1 MSGVDLPAASYRVAL
16 FHADGLTLWDPGWYG
31 GHWTLSY
38 SVLFGP
44 FAGTLGIDAT
54 DLLCAAVAAWA
65 FERLAVGHFGRAGR
79 IGGLL
84 FACGTLVEVAVGRVP
99 FLLGEALALLAL
111 LAAQRRGSAPAA
123 RLTLAVLLALAAS
136 LASPLAGAFLAL
148 AAFSWI
154 LGDLPRWNL
163 RAGALCVAA
172 LLPVIA
178 LELAFPGQGRQ
189 PFAPA
194 NLAGMLIALAAV
206 LLVLTPEQRVL
217 RAGFTLYGLA
227 LVGSY
232 LLPSALGGNVTR
244 LGSAVGLG
252 LVVCL
257 PAPVQRARL
266 LLAVAFV
273 PLALAQWSPAAGA
286 LAGHSDASS
295 SPAYFRPL
303 LTYLERHDQPLG
315 RIEVVPTATHWES
328 DYVALALPLAR
339 GWERQ
344 LDTAQNP
351 IFYDRG
357 RLNAASYRAWL
368 ERNGVRF
375 VALADLPLDYAGV
388 REGQLV
394 RVGVPGLVPVWH
406 NADWRVYQLLGASG
420 IVSGPGR
427 LLSEHG
433 ATVVL
438 EATRPGRLLVRV
450 RFTTA
455 WHVRSGAAS
464 LREGADGWIALD
476 DRRAGKIVLTISL

>member
-1 MSGVDLPAASYRVAL
+1 VAL
-16 FHADGLTLWDPGWYG
+16 FRADGLTLWDPGWYG
-31 GHWTLSY
+31 GHWMLSY

-44 FAGTLGIDAT
+44 VAGTLGIAAT
-54 DLLCAAVAAWA
+54 DLLCAAAAAWA

-84 FACGTLVEVAVGRVP
+84 FACGTLVQVAVGRVP

-111 LAAQRRGSAPAA
+111 LAAQRRPSASAGA
-123 RLTLAVLLALAAS
+123 GRLTLALVLALAAS

-148 AAFSWI
+148 AAFGWI

-163 RAGALCVAA
+163 RAGALCATA
-172 LLPVIA
+172 LLPVLA

-189 PFAPA
+189 PFAPL
-194 NLAGMLIALAAV
+194 NLVGMLIALAAV
-206 LLVLTPEQRVL
+206 LLVVTPQQRVL
-217 RAGFTLYGLA
+217 RAAFALYGVA

-232 LLPSALGGNVTR
+232 LLPSALGGNITR
-244 LGSAVGLG
+244 LGSAAGLG
-252 LVVCL
+252 LLVCL
-257 PAPVQRARL
+257 PAPALRSRL

-286 LAGHSDASS
+286 LAGHSNPSS
-295 SPAYFRPL
+295 SPAYWRPL
-303 LTYLERHDQPLG
+303 LAYLERHDHPLG
-315 RIEVVPTATHWES
+315 RIEVVPTAMHWES
-328 DYVALALPLAR
+328 DYVAVALPLAR

-357 RLNAASYRAWL
+357 QLNSASYHAWL
-368 ERNGVRF
+368 ERNGVRY

-394 RVGVPGLVPVWH
+394 RAGVPGLKLVWR
-406 NADWRVYQLLGASG
+406 NADWRVYRLLGASG

-438 EATRPGRLLVRV
+438 EATHPGRLLLRV

-455 WHVRSGAAS
+455 WQVRSGAAS
-464 LREGADGWIALD
+464 LSEGADGWIALD
-476 DRRAGKIVLTISL
+476 VRRAGKIVLGISL